1 MKERRFYPM
10 YFIWPALI
18 IYGLL
23 CILPGIIG
31 IYYSFTD
38 WSSYSDQINFIGLE
52 NYKYIFTSNQA
63 YTKYIFNTLMFT
75 VVSNIVKIIP
85 ALFLALMLK
94 EGLRGQNF
102 YRGVLYFP
110 SVLPYLVI
118 GLLFR
123 SMLHPTTG
131 VVNQTLRLLSMDFM
145 AQQWLT
151 DPKWVWGSIF
161 AVDAW
166 RGIGYVMTIFIA
178 GLQAIPESYYE
189 AAKID
194 GAGYFALLRHIT
206 LPMLVPAITIN
217 VVFGLT
223 YGLKVFDI
231 IYVLTNGGPGR
242 MTEVVATGIFKEF
255 SDGTYGVGSALSSIL
270 FVFMAVI
277 GILIVGKMNE
287 KRVEM

>member
-1 MKERRFYPM
+1 MNEKKFYPM
-10 YFIWPALI
+10 YFIWPAVI
-18 IYGLL
+18 IYALL
-23 CILPGIIG
+23 CILPGLIG

-38 WSSYSDQINFIGLE
+38 WSAYSDKIHFTGLE
-52 NYKYIFTSNQA
+52 NYKYLFTSGQD
-63 YTKYIFNTLMFT
+63 YTRYISNTLMFT
-75 VVSNIVKIIP
+75 FVSNIVKIIP
-85 ALFLALMLK
+85 ALFLALLLK

-131 VVNQTLRLLSMDFM
+131 VINQMFRAVNLDFM
-145 AQQWLT
+145 AQKWLT
-151 DPKWVWGSIF
+151 DAKWVWTSIF

-194 GAGYFALLRHIT
+194 GAGYFSLLRHIT
-206 LPMLVPAITIN
+206 LPMLVPSITIN

-255 SDGTYGVGSALSSIL
+255 SDGTYAIGSALSSIL
-270 FVFMAVI
+270 FVLMAVI

>member
-1 MKERRFYPM
+1 MNEKKFYPM
-10 YFIWPALI
+10 YFIWPAVI
-18 IYGLL
+18 IYALL
-23 CILPGIIG
+23 CILPGLIG

-38 WSSYSDQINFIGLE
+38 WSAYSDKIHFTGLE
-52 NYKYIFTSNQA
+52 NYKYLFTSGQD
-63 YTKYIFNTLMFT
+63 YTRYISNTLMFT
-75 VVSNIVKIIP
+75 FVSNIVKIIP
-85 ALFLALMLK
+85 ALFLALLLK

-131 VVNQTLRLLSMDFM
+131 VINQMFRAVNLDFM
-145 AQQWLT
+145 AQKWLT
-151 DPKWVWGSIF
+151 DAKWVWTSIF

-194 GAGYFALLRHIT
+194 GAGYFSLLRHIT
-206 LPMLVPAITIN
+206 LPMLVPSITIN

-255 SDGTYGVGSALSSIL
+255 SDGTYAIGSALSSIL
-270 FVFMAVI
+270 FVLMAVI
-277 GILIVGKMNE
+277 GILKIRKMNE

>member
-1 MKERRFYPM
+1 MKEKKFYPM

-38 WSSYSDQINFIGLE
+38 WSSYSDKINFIGLE
-52 NYKYIFTSNQA
+52 NYKYIFTSGQD
-63 YTKYIFNTLMFT
+63 YTKYIYNTLMFT

-85 ALFLALMLK
+85 ALFLALMLR
-94 EGLRGQNF
+94 EGLKGQNF

-131 VVNQTLRLLSMDFM
+131 VVNQVFGALNMDFL
-145 AQQWLT
+145 AQKWLT
-151 DPKWVWGSIF
+151 DPNFVWGSIF

-178 GLQAIPESYYE
+178 GLQSIPESYYE

-194 GAGYFALLRHIT
+194 GAGYFSLLKHIT
-206 LPMLVPAITIN
+206 LPMLMPSITIN

-255 SDGTYGVGSALSSIL
+255 SDGTYGIGSALSSIL
-270 FVFMAVI
+270 FVFMAVV
-277 GILIVGKMNE
+277 GILIVGRMNE
-287 KRVEM
+287 KKVEM